1 MILKDKRLI
10 YWLSPLKNK
19 MEQISKPPPLSKKAN
34 ICKSIC
40 LLLVAIFL
48 SFKNNGQKILIND
61 SAFVFSNHLNPDQE
75 IQHISPAML
84 DFKKYQ
90 DGNINLGLTGS
101 EFYFIILKISA
112 PHTLPNQYL
121 TIDNTSVDTISI
133 YRLNESNVDSL
144 LYRGGQLIPFSDN
157 KKYVWHTVPL
167 EVSKNPSFY
176 CIAIKSSQKNINIHY
191 KIGSQND
198 LMQDYLANERIIFFY
213 VGIAFMISA
222 VILLA
227 FLFFK
232 KPVFAAY
239 LAYIA
244 CISTWIL
251 SHYGRIYPYIYANT
265 PILNNVVKPM
275 ASLGAG
281 LFLLIVLQLSFAQH
295 LKKKS
300 FLSES
305 IQWVKFALLATI
317 SAMLL
322 LLIPHLNERFMA
334 SLYMLW
340 HIELIFLMAIVV
352 FIPFH
357 FFKETNIAKIFSTAM
372 LVICMMTLFQLCSN
386 AGILHNYF
394 LNEHGMSL
402 AILIEN
408 SIMAFG
414 LFYGLLEER
423 KMKELQVLALESE
436 QMSTLKKLITLQE
449 QERKRIAGDLHD
461 NIGPLLAALKINF
474 RRLISAKEEQK
485 QMELVEKTETIIDDS
500 ITEIRNIAHNLMP
513 KSLSAKGLINTLSD
527 YFENMEQLYCKKIF
541 FEHDVQSLFE
551 PELQMN
557 VYRITSE
564 LVLNAAKH
572 SEGKEISV
580 SIQSKKEILSVNIMD
595 NGQGFNPKHNGN
607 KNSLGIQS
615 AESRV
620 NYLKGKFRLQSQPGN
635 GSTVN
640 IEIPL

>member
-1 MILKDKRLI
+1 
-10 YWLSPLKNK
+10 
-19 MEQISKPPPLSKKAN
+19 
-34 ICKSIC
+34 
-40 LLLVAIFL
+40 
-48 SFKNNGQKILIND
+48 
-61 SAFVFSNHLNPDQE
+61 
-75 IQHISPAML
+75 
-84 DFKKYQ
+84 
-90 DGNINLGLTGS
+90 
-101 EFYFIILKISA
+101 
-112 PHTLPNQYL
+112 
-121 TIDNTSVDTISI
+121 
-133 YRLNESNVDSL
+133 
-144 LYRGGQLIPFSDN
+144 
-157 KKYVWHTVPL
+157 
-167 EVSKNPSFY
+167 
-176 CIAIKSSQKNINIHY
+176 
-191 KIGSQND
+191 
-198 LMQDYLANERIIFFY
+198 
-213 VGIAFMISA
+213 
-222 VILLA
+222 
-227 FLFFK
+227 
-232 KPVFAAY
+232 
-239 LAYIA
+239 
-244 CISTWIL
+244 
-251 SHYGRIYPYIYANT
+251 
-265 PILNNVVKPM
+265 
-275 ASLGAG
+275 
-281 LFLLIVLQLSFAQH
+281 
-295 LKKKS
+295 
-300 FLSES
+300 
-305 IQWVKFALLATI
+305 
-317 SAMLL
+317 
-322 LLIPHLNERFMA
+322 
-334 SLYMLW
+334 
-340 HIELIFLMAIVV
+340 
-352 FIPFH
+352 
-357 FFKETNIAKIFSTAM
+357 
-372 LVICMMTLFQLCSN
+372 
-386 AGILHNYF
+386 
-394 LNEHGMSL
+394 MSL